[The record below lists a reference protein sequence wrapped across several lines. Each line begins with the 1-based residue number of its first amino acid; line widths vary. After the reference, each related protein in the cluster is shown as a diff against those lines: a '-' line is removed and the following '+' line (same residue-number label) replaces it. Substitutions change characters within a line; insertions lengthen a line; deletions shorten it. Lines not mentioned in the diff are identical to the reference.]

1 MFNSVINVTG
11 VTNCEVILMNNS
23 FQLSLI
29 RNIKRRLEE
38 THVTRNDVANKGDYI
53 CRQLKNV

>member
-1 MFNSVINVTG
+1 MFNSVINVKG

-29 RNIKRRLEE
+29 RNIKGRLEE